1 MNFEQLYAPSLKE
14 LFVQKLQGMILSG
27 ELPMGEK
34 LPSERVL
41 CQQMGVSR
49 AVVNGG
55 ITELA
60 RQGFLEV
67 RPRQGAFVA
76 DYRRDGN
83 METLMAIMDYNGG
96 MLGKEEIRSILEVRW
111 GLEQMTVHRVIDNAS
126 DAQLEA
132 LGKFVDAL
140 SENPVPS
147 HAAEIA
153 FQFHHEMTLMGGNH
167 ILSLMFSSV
176 IVLCISLWI
185 RVCRKSGVAALH
197 SNVEELYRHL
207 LNRDKEAA
215 RNWSNVY
222 LAEAINGTQQ
232 IYEA

>member
-1 MNFEQLYAPSLKE
+1 
-14 LFVQKLQGMILSG
+14 
-27 ELPMGEK
+27 
-34 LPSERVL
+34 
-41 CQQMGVSR
+41 
-49 AVVNGG
+49 
-55 ITELA
+55 
-60 RQGFLEV
+60 
-67 RPRQGAFVA
+67 
-76 DYRRDGN
+76 
-83 METLMAIMDYNGG
+83 
-96 MLGKEEIRSILEVRW
+96 
-111 GLEQMTVHRVIDNAS
+111 MTVHRVIDNAS

-140 SENPVPS
+140 GEDPVPS

-167 ILSLMFSSV
+167 ILPLIYTSFKV
-176 IVLCISLWI
+176 PCISLWI
-185 RVCRKSGVAALH
+185 RFCRKYGVAALH